1 MKTVSWR
8 QKDPRSALNKKDT
21 PHILL
26 VNPWI
31 HDFAAYDFWARPL
44 GLLQLAAFL
53 RRWGLAVS
61 YVDCLD
67 RFHPRAPAADPR
79 AHFGRGPYFKT
90 AIARPVG
97 LVHVPRT
104 YSRYGIRSRWLM
116 QDLAQLPEPD
126 LVLVTSMMTYWYPG
140 VQETIVLLRK
150 RFPAVPIV
158 LGGVYATLCHAHAR
172 THCGA
177 DQVVSGPAEKRLSG
191 IVAEAIGYRIPGE
204 PDTEDLDSYPF
215 PALDLQRRI
224 PFVPLLTTRG
234 CPFSCPYCASAI
246 LEPKMRRRGI
256 ESVIA
261 EICHWHQDFSVRDF
275 VFYDD
280 ALLVDAPRHAL
291 PLFEA
296 IARSGLKLRFHTPN
310 AVHVREI
317 SLPVA
322 QMMRRIGFKTL
333 RLGVET
339 ADFESSKRLDH
350 KLSRHDFFR
359 AVGHLKS
366 AGFTKQQVGAYLL
379 AGLPGQ
385 PWQEVARSIESVRS
399 SGITPVIAHYTP
411 IPHTALWEEAKR
423 SSRYDLEA
431 DPVFTN
437 NAISPCRQ
445 AEFSWRELSRLKQL
459 ATGSR

>member
-1 MKTVSWR
+1 MNRDV
-8 QKDPRSALNKKDT
+8 

-44 GLLQLAAFL
+44 GLLYLAAFL
-53 RRWGLAVS
+53 RHRQLAVS
-61 YVDCLD
+61 YLDCLD

-79 AHFGRGPYFKT
+79 VRFGRGPYLKT
-90 AIARPVG
+90 AISKPPG
-97 LVHVPRT
+97 LSHVPRT
-104 YSRYGIRSRWLM
+104 YSRYGILPGWMMEDLSRI
-116 QDLAQLPEPD
+116 PEPD

-140 VQETIVLLRK
+140 VRETISRLK
-150 RFPAVPIV
+150 ERFPRAPVV
-158 LGGVYATLCHAHAR
+158 LGGIYATLCRDHAR
-172 THCGA
+172 SHCGA
-177 DQVVSGPAEKRLSG
+177 DRVVAGAAEDRLPE
-191 IVAEAIGYRIPGE
+191 ILAEAAGLRISETPGSQN
-204 PDTEDLDSYPF
+204 LDSYPF
-215 PALDLQRRI
+215 PALDLQRCI

-234 CPFSCPYCASAI
+234 CPFACPYCASAV
-246 LEPKMRRRGI
+246 LEPRMRRRSMA
-256 ESVIA
+256 SVMA
-261 EICHWHQDFSVRDF
+261 EIAYWHRKFEVRDF

-296 IARSGLKLRFHTPN
+296 IAASGMKLRFHTPN

-322 QMMRRIGFKTL
+322 RLMRRIGFETL

-339 ADFESSKRLDH
+339 ADFGSSRRLDR
-350 KLSRHDFFR
+350 KLGREDFLR
-359 AVGHLKS
+359 AVRHLKA
-366 AGFTKQQVGAYLL
+366 AGFSGRQVGAYLL

-385 PWQEVARSIESVRS
+385 SWREVASSIEVVRA

-411 IPHTALWEEAKR
+411 IPHTALWEEARR
-423 SSRYDLEA
+423 SSRYDLAA

-437 NAISPCRQ
+437 NAVVPCRRE
-445 AEFSWRELSRLKQL
+445 AFSWQELSKLKQL
-459 ATGSR
+459 SRQ